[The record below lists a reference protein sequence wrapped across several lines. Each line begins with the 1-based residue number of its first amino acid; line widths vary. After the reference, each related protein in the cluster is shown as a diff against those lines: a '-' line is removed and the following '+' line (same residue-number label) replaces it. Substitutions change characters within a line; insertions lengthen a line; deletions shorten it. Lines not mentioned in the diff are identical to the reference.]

1 MVYTDFTPADLA
13 QQFEL
18 DFQAATLFPDCP
30 PLAASA
36 WLTET
41 LARAQRLGYVSEKS
55 RSERLVSPIL
65 AELSSRNRDAFAII
79 SGASLDI
86 DPGHGLN
93 GECDFI
99 LSLMRLQDLVRT
111 SIFCITE
118 AKE

>member
-55 RSERLVSPIL
+55 RSERLVTPVL
-65 AELSSRNRDAFAII
+65 LERCERNNRPFSS
-79 SGASLDI
+79 
-86 DPGHGLN
+86 
-93 GECDFI
+93 
-99 LSLMRLQDLVRT
+99 
-111 SIFCITE
+111 
-118 AKE
+118 